1 MGVDRNVD
9 KEMKLFL
16 RIILD
21 ICIAIAVLNGWWPI
35 AIILVLIGAWS
46 FKLYIEII
54 IAGVAYDALFGMTHG
69 MGWRGYE
76 GTIFSVVLLIVVK
89 LLKKLVR

>member
-1 MGVDRNVD
+1 
-9 KEMKLFL
+9 MKTIL

-21 ICIAIAVLNGWWPI
+21 ILLVIAVINGWWSV
-35 AIILVLIGAWS
+35 AIVLVLIGVWF

-54 IAGVAYDALFGMTHG
+54 IAGVAYDALFGMTSG

-76 GTIFSVVLLIVVK
+76 GTIFAIVLLIVIK

>member
-35 AIILVLIGAWS
+35 AIIW
-46 FKLYIEII
+46 F
-54 IAGVAYDALFGMTHG
+54 
-69 MGWRGYE
+69 
-76 GTIFSVVLLIVVK
+76 
-89 LLKKLVR
+89 

>member
-1 MGVDRNVD
+1 
-9 KEMKLFL
+9 MKTIF

-35 AIILVLIGAWS
+35 AIILVLIGVWF

-76 GTIFSVVLLIVVK
+76 GTIFAVVLLIVIK